1 MAHRFGQF
9 VLLAA
14 VCFEPGLRAQDG
26 ASLRLVDERLQDAH
40 RLAEHHA
47 FVFVGGISRMETVS
61 RPRCRTGVEEKLE
74 YSISTLLWNDPESYA
89 ENGSKVAKG
98 FTDCTQR
105 RLPAPFFEGTKLI
118 VYCEAE
124 PVRAIVVFRQQST
137 RTSHSRTLHRGS
149 KSCGRKRAIRCCCRF
164 TNISAI
170 RSSYYPAGR
179 FFSLARSQV
188 GKRLIAFCCQRNDEC
203 YGGDET
209 LGIIDDSDEI
219 FRAIQGLISKVN

>member
-1 MAHRFGQF
+1 MARRF
-9 VLLAA
+9 
-14 VCFEPGLRAQDG
+14 
-26 ASLRLVDERLQDAH
+26 RLVEERLQDAH

-61 RPRCRTGVEEKLE
+61 LPRCRTTVEEKLE

-98 FTDCTQR
+98 FTDCTHR
-105 RLPAPFFEGTKLI
+105 RLPAPFFEGTKVI

-124 PVRAIVVFRQQST
+124 PVQGDRCLPPAKYTDVTLNNVASWIEELRQ
-137 RTSHSRTLHRGS
+137 
-149 KSCGRKRAIRCCCRF
+149 KAAIRCCCRF

-170 RSSYYPAGR
+170 PSSYYPAGR

-209 LGIIDDSDEI
+209 LGIIDDSDKSSAQ
-219 FRAIQGLISKVN
+219 FKG